1 MSDKTS
7 TATVLEFLDDNRDA
21 MLQMLKTVVNIDSP
35 SFHLPGLEAVAT
47 TLCDFLGQY
56 GIGSEVIV
64 NPVYGDAYRLS
75 LPGEQDDG
83 HVLLMGHRDTVFPI
97 GEVVRRPFS
106 IVGDRAYGPG
116 VADMKGGL
124 VVNTFV
130 MAALSQLESRKRSI
144 VCLFTSDEE
153 IASPS
158 SLELIKVQASGARA
172 VFNSE
177 PGRPFGNVVVG
188 RKGAKFLRIDVTGK
202 AAHSGSAFSD
212 GASAIGAL
220 AKKITALHALT
231 NLERGVT
238 LNVGVIGGGNTLN
251 TVAPDAFGE
260 MDFRYIDPG
269 DRESVFRQIEG
280 IVGECGVDGTNAV
293 LKVTGE
299 FLPLKNSATNQ
310 GLYQLYHD
318 TAMTLGLDIGS
329 EISGGCAD
337 SGAAAATGAP
347 TLCGTGPV
355 GGHSHAPT
363 EYIEIATLAQRA
375 KAMAATILNL

>member
-144 VCLFTSDEE
+144 VCLF
-153 IASPS
+153 
-158 SLELIKVQASGARA
+158 
-172 VFNSE
+172 
-177 PGRPFGNVVVG
+177 
-188 RKGAKFLRIDVTGK
+188 
-202 AAHSGSAFSD
+202 
-212 GASAIGAL
+212 
-220 AKKITALHALT
+220 T